1 MSASISPTLL
11 PIRASATAILAE
23 TVDLPTPPLPLPI
36 AMIVRCAFSAV
47 IATLVSV
54 TPGMA
59 IVAACTLRSRA
70 ALCSADRPVASS
82 ITVATPSLTRAMAIR
97 SARPDVLIAAGTVLT
112 TDQVDAA
119 VAAGADLIVSPG
131 FAERVV
137 DHALQ
142 RGADILPGVS
152 TPTEVELGLGRG
164 LETFKFFPAEA
175 AGGRRWLSAVGGPY
189 PDIRFVPT
197 GGIDA
202 ATLPGYLELPN
213 VLACGGSWLVSRRLL
228 EDGDMETVRRLAQEA
243 RIIVN
248 RVRPRSDVRPAAP
261 AC

>member
-1 MSASISPTLL
+1 MTESLGRSLDRIGACGVL
-11 PIRASATAILAE
+11 PVVEIPDAT
-23 TVDLPTPPLPLPI
+23 DPI
-36 AMIVRCAFSAV
+36 A
-47 IATLVSV
+47 LVDALL
-54 TPGMA
+54 GARIDA
-59 IVAACTLRSRA
+59 IEITLRTTGAIDAIR
-70 ALCSADRPVASS
+70 
-82 ITVATPSLTRAMAIR
+82 AIR

>member
-1 MSASISPTLL
+1 MTESLARSLDR
-11 PIRASATAILAE
+11 IRACG
-23 TVDLPTPPLPLPI
+23 VLPVVEIPDGTDPI
-36 AMIVRCAFSAV
+36 A
-47 IATLVSV
+47 LVDALL
-54 TPGMA
+54 GARIDA
-59 IVAACTLRSRA
+59 IEITLRTAGAIDAIR
-70 ALCSADRPVASS
+70 
-82 ITVATPSLTRAMAIR
+82 AIR

-119 VAAGADLIVSPG
+119 VAAGADLVVSPG
-131 FAERVV
+131 FSERVV

-142 RGADILPGVS
+142 RGANILPGVS

-164 LETFKFFPAEA
+164 LGTFKFFPAEA

-189 PDIRFVPT
+189 PTIRFVPT

-202 ATLPGYLELPN
+202 ATLSGYLELPN
-213 VLACGGSWLVSRRLL
+213 VLACGGSWLVSRQLL

-248 RVRPRSDVRPAAP
+248 RVRPGLEVPPAAP
-261 AC
+261 AL